1 MAPLHKRKR
10 LVSGHLKTR
19 NMMMGTVTIG
29 TDLTS
34 NSIPEMKLKLEKWV
48 APISDCQNIT
58 EEIVLVIEPLTQL
71 IKKEDLST
79 TWFAA

>member
-1 MAPLHKRKR
+1 MAPLHQRKR
-10 LVSGHLKTR
+10 IVSGHLKPKI
-19 NMMMGTVTIG
+19 MKMGTVTIG
-29 TDLTS
+29 TDITS
-34 NSIPEMKLKLEKWV
+34 NSIPERKLKLEKLV

>member
-1 MAPLHKRKR
+1 VR
-10 LVSGHLKTR
+10 GHLKTR
-19 NMMMGTVTIG
+19 NMKMGTVTIG
-29 TDLTS
+29 TDITS

-48 APISDCQNIT
+48 VPISDCQNIS